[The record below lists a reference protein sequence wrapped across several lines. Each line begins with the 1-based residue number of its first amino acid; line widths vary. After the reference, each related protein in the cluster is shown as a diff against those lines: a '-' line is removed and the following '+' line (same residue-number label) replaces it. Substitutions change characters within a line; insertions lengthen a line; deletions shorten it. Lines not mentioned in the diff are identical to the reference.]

1 MDFNATQVDNY
12 SNQIRYKIINSK
24 IIDYPFPHS
33 ETNNILSNQLLD
45 EIEKNFPDKN
55 DFISS
60 TQGKTVTVKKTFNN
74 KHPYDFRNQIFL
86 TKKDEIS
93 TIKGKKLN
101 FWKFFTKIITSPL
114 VIGSLLTLYNK
125 YLLKRFGDSM
135 KDMIFYPN
143 LMLIHDKANY
153 SLGPHTDISNKVIVI
168 LIYLASDNETNS
180 TDSYG
185 TSIYIPKEIGFTC
198 EGDKHH
204 KHKDFFKIYTS
215 SFKKNNSFSFFRTN
229 NSFHG
234 VETISDKPI
243 ERKLLQYSIM
253 AQQK

>member
-1 MDFNATQVDNY
+1 MSASTSKSTCN
-12 SNQIRYKIINSK
+12 SSLHISIRNGLNPCSGR
-24 IIDYPFPHS
+24 
-33 ETNNILSNQLLD
+33 T
-45 EIEKNFPDKN
+45 
-55 DFISS
+55 
-60 TQGKTVTVKKTFNN
+60 
-74 KHPYDFRNQIFL
+74 DFRNQIFL

-93 TIKGKKLN
+93 RIKGIKLN

-168 LIYLASDNETNS
+168 LIYLESDNETNS

-215 SFKKNNSFSFFRTN
+215 SFKRNNSFSFFRTN

-243 ERKLLQYSIM
+243 KNDLLFVNSNPFPVMYLLFSLRLS
-253 AQQK
+253 KKPWK